1 MIEILFSFQTILGTL
16 AILFFI
22 VVDVGILIIWCRTK
36 CKNIKECL
44 AKFKKWISS
53 NTLI

>member
-22 VVDVGILIIWCRTK
+22 VVDVGILIIWLRTK
-36 CKNIKECL
+36 CKNIKECFN
-44 AKFKKWISS
+44 KFKKAVNWKS
-53 NTLI
+53 